1 MQLEA
6 NHKTK
11 HIHST
16 DILNVCSWLRKMP
29 CMFILKIPQR
39 NCTIHEMGPNNH
51 DFEWVFPNMCF
62 LENGEEARR
71 ERGEVFLTQGT
82 AQLPCDERK
91 VKVSGRQQKQT
102 NWKTSA

>member
-1 MQLEA
+1 
-6 NHKTK
+6 
-11 HIHST
+11 
-16 DILNVCSWLRKMP
+16 
-29 CMFILKIPQR
+29 
-39 NCTIHEMGPNNH
+39 
-51 DFEWVFPNMCF
+51 MCF